1 MTEVVFT
8 NGCFDILHRGHIEL
22 LKYSSSLGRV
32 VVGLNS
38 DASVKL
44 LKGSGRPFNT
54 ETDRKAVLESIRY
67 VSEVVIFNEETP
79 MRLIEQIQPRY
90 IVKGGDYL
98 PENVVGNNISEVKI
112 FNTIPGYSSTKA
124 IDSVGLQNPKEIKSC

>member
-38 DASVKL
+38 DASVKS
-44 LKGSGRPFNT
+44 LKGSSRPFNS
-54 ETDRKAVLESIRY
+54 EADRKAVLESIRY

-79 MRLIEQIQPRY
+79 LRLIERIQPRY

-98 PENVVGNNISEVKI
+98 PENVVGHDICEVKI

-124 IDSVGLQNPKEIKSC
+124 IDSIELQNSREIESC

>member
-38 DASVKL
+38 DASVKS
-44 LKGSGRPFNT
+44 LKGSSRPFNS
-54 ETDRKAVLESIRY
+54 EADRKAVLESIRY

-79 MRLIEQIQPRY
+79 LRLIELIQPRY

-98 PENVVGNNISEVKI
+98 PENVVGYNICEVKI

-124 IDSVGLQNPKEIKSC
+124 IDSIELQSSRETESC

>member
-79 MRLIEQIQPRY
+79 IRLIEQIQPRY

-98 PENVVGNNISEVKI
+98 PENVVGNDISEVKI

>member
-1 MTEVVFT
+1 MIEVVFT

-44 LKGSGRPFNT
+44 LKGSSRPFNS
-54 ETDRKAVLESIRY
+54 EADRKAVLESIRY
-67 VSEVVIFNEETP
+67 VSEVVIFNEVTP
-79 MRLIEQIQPRY
+79 LRLIERIQPRY

-98 PENVVGNNISEVKI
+98 PENVVGHDICEVKI

-124 IDSVGLQNPKEIKSC
+124 IDSIELQNSREIESC

>member
-38 DASVKL
+38 DASVKS
-44 LKGSGRPFNT
+44 LKGSSRPFNS
-54 ETDRKAVLESIRY
+54 EADRKAVLESIRY

-79 MRLIEQIQPRY
+79 LRLIELIQPRY

-98 PENVVGNNISEVKI
+98 PENVVGYDICEVKI

-124 IDSVGLQNPKEIKSC
+124 IDSIELQSSRETESC

>member
-38 DASVKL
+38 DASVKS
-44 LKGSGRPFNT
+44 LKGSSRPFNS
-54 ETDRKAVLESIRY
+54 EADRKAILESIRY

-79 MRLIEQIQPRY
+79 LRLIERIQPRY

-98 PENVVGNNISEVKI
+98 PENVVGHDICEVKI

-124 IDSVGLQNPKEIKSC
+124 IDSIELQNSREIESC